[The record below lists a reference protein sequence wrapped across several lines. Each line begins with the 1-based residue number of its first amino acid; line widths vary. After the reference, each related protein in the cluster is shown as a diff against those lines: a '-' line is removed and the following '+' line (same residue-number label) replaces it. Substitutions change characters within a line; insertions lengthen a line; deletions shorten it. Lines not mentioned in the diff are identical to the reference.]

1 MQGQLKALR
10 RLARLYDMVERTH
23 AGALERCATEVRE
36 AEQAIESQHAA
47 IRSAAFEGRAAL
59 VLDDRMGWSLAE
71 LQRELAG
78 WRRESLEHIRAQ
90 REVARVSAQE
100 HYVASRIKSEQMR
113 CVMNDVAER
122 AAIEGGRR
130 SQAESDDRYLSRR
143 SWVEARASRD
153 AEMNGS

>member
-23 AGALERCATEVRE
+23 AVTLQRCATEVRE
-36 AEQAIESQHAA
+36 AERAIELQRAA
-47 IRSAAFEGRAAL
+47 VRSAAFEGRAAL
-59 VLDDRMGWSLAE
+59 VLDDRVGWSLAKV
-71 LQRELAG
+71 QRELAR
-78 WRRESLEHIRAQ
+78 WRSEGLEHIRAQ
-90 REVARVSAQE
+90 CEVARVSAQE

-113 CVMNDVAER
+113 CVVNDVEER
-122 AAIEGGRR
+122 AAIDGGRR

-153 AEMNGS
+153 PEMNGS